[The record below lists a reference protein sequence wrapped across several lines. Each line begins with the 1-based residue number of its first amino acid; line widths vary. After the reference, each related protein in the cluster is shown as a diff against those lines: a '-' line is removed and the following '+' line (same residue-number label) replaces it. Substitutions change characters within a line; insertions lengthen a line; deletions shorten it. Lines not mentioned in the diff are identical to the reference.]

1 MFIIYNLALFG
12 SIWVIVYI
20 YTHILK
26 VSQSYDY
33 FILFLP
39 IWDNDILFSVTFLIP
54 PGGSKPLTTLPMAP
68 STLAT
73 EEWLQL
79 P

>member
-1 MFIIYNLALFG
+1 MFIIYHLPYLFG
-12 SIWVIVYI
+12 SICRVIIYI
-20 YTHILK
+20 YTQSI
-26 VSQSYDY
+26 SSYDY

-54 PGGSKPLTTLPMAP
+54 PGGSKPPTITPMAP
-68 STLAT
+68 STLAS